1 MSEEDRAEV
10 TQLVE
15 QRIGEL
21 IVWLS
26 RLGLSEAVD
35 GPDIVVVEDAFGL
48 QNLSELP

>member
-1 MSEEDRAEV
+1 MSEQDRAEV

-26 RLGLSEAVD
+26 RLGLPEAVD
-35 GPDIVVVEDAFGL
+35 GPDIHGFENALSL

>member
-10 TQLVE
+10 SRLVE

-26 RLGLSEAVD
+26 RLALPEAVD
-35 GPDIVVVEDAFGL
+35 RPDIDGFEDALGL
-48 QNLSELP
+48 QNLGKLP